1 MTPPPR
7 TPHQRKQEALQRL
20 EQDIDAWVA
29 TADLAS
35 GTPYLVP
42 VSVLWDGRCLG
53 RIVLRV
59 TSSRSKG
66 LVAMLAMRAP
76 RATPICLKRPADQFA
91 GGLYR

>member
-53 RIVLRV
+53 RIVTPRYV
-59 TSSRSKG
+59 QSEQRPGDDSKHGERRSFNRPCDRP
-66 LVAMLAMRAP
+66 LA
-76 RATPICLKRPADQFA
+76 
-91 GGLYR
+91 